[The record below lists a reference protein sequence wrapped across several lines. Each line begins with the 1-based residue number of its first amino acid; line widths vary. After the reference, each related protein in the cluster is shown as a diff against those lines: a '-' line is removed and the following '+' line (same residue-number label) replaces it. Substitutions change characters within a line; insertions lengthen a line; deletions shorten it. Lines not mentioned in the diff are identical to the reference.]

1 MNSHSLHLP
10 YLFFGL
16 KGERSSLPSGNE
28 DEICIANIGPRE
40 QQRRFRF
47 GAVMFVISLAS
58 AALLIFMGVDR
69 GWRLGLFVPFY
80 LATIGFFQAHEKT

>member
-1 MNSHSLHLP
+1 MTSYVLNLP
-10 YLFFGL
+10 RLFFSLQRDPG
-16 KGERSSLPSGNE
+16 SLPDGNE
-28 DEICIANIGPRE
+28 DDVCIANIGPRE
-40 QQRRFRF
+40 RQSRFRF

-80 LATIGFFQAHEKT
+80 LAAVGFFQAHEKT